1 MLDGQDQADHPT
13 AFISVPVPQGTAPN
27 PQGHRCPAR
36 AVRLDAPSLPPPV
49 TASTARPT
57 GRAYAATV
65 PVDQE
70 TVSEALLGPYRR
82 LVEARIE
89 KNAAS
94 PLWAQLTAR
103 WETVVT
109 HAQGIIAAA
118 ERGQISY
125 AFERRAAQEM
135 VKLGGDVAPQA
146 VVETALAMF
155 LLLEDEPRRFRSDA
169 GFRAQLVRR
178 VRSLT
183 DMNVGSS
190 WDNEAGKV
198 KRVYK
203 DVPPRAVV
211 IMGQWLADAFGG
223 AGCHLAKLEQRD
235 RQQQG
240 NERQELHKALE
251 ELQ

>member
-1 MLDGQDQADHPT
+1 
-13 AFISVPVPQGTAPN
+13 
-27 PQGHRCPAR
+27 
-36 AVRLDAPSLPPPV
+36 
-49 TASTARPT
+49 
-57 GRAYAATV
+57 
-65 PVDQE
+65 
-70 TVSEALLGPYRR
+70 
-82 LVEARIE
+82 
-89 KNAAS
+89 
-94 PLWAQLTAR
+94 
-103 WETVVT
+103 
-109 HAQGIIAAA
+109 
-118 ERGQISY
+118 
-125 AFERRAAQEM
+125 M

-223 AGCHLAKLEQRD
+223 AGGHLAKLEQRD
-235 RQQQG
+235 RQQLE
-240 NERQELHKALE
+240 NERQEMHKALE
-251 ELQ
+251 ELR